1 MPPRKIGV
9 ITVDRSDWGHLRLL
23 CEAIHQASDL
33 ELQLFSREDW
43 SKQCPDPMPPLTKT
57 FYVPRSGGG
66 PCSVTR
72 AMAVALSGCGF
83 IFDDWRPD
91 ILVILGDRFEMLA
104 ATMASL
110 PFAIPILHLHGGELT
125 AGAFDNQSRM
135 AISKM
140 AHVHCVANPHAATVL
155 TGMGET
161 NIFVTGCMAL
171 DRFAQPPLTRQETAD
186 ALQLEVRARWVVV
199 MFHTAT
205 LHWQSVD
212 EQIKSLESVLNEES
226 GQRIY
231 FLPNQDTHADRIQ
244 AFMTAEQEFSHLRSG
259 CAQRGSDCYVT
270 VLPDRLYCSLLQHAA
285 VLVGNSSALKIEAPF
300 IGLRTREVTDRQ
312 FGRGTFYGYGKSVPQ
327 VLKVLQTMSLEAI
340 K

>member
-1 MPPRKIGV
+1 MAPRKIGV

-23 CEAIHQASDL
+23 CEAMLCDPLHFD
-33 ELQLFSREDW
+33 LQLFARENW
-43 SKQCPDPMPPLTKT
+43 WKQCPDPMPRVTEMIR
-57 FYVPRSGGG
+57 VSEAGGSPRS
-66 PCSVTR
+66 VT
-72 AMAVALSGCGF
+72 AALSAAVYAFG
-83 IFDDWRPD
+83 IKFDYRRPD

-140 AHVHCVANPHAATVL
+140 AHVHCVANPHAASVL

-171 DRFAQPPLTRQETAD
+171 DRFAQPLLSRYSTAS
-186 ALQLEVRARWVVV
+186 ALKLAVSVPWVVV

-212 EQIKSLESVLNEES
+212 EQIESLEHVLDEEL
-226 GQRIY
+226 GQYIY
-231 FLPNQDTHADRIQ
+231 FMPNQDTYADRIR
-244 AFMTAEQEFSHLRSG
+244 AFIVPRLEGSG
-259 CAQRGSDCYVT
+259 RMVD
-270 VLPDRLYCSLLQHAA
+270 VLPDRLYCSLLKHAA

-300 IGLRTREVTDRQ
+300 LGLRTREVTDRQ
-312 FGRGTFYGYGKSVPQ
+312 FGRGTFYGDGHSVPR